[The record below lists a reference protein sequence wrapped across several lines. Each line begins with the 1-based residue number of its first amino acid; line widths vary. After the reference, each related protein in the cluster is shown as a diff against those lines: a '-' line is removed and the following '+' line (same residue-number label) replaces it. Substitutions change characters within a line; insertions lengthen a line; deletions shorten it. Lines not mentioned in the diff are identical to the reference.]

1 MHVIHYT
8 AIKAGAQLGPS
19 IFIFYSRSPPY
30 VVQRT
35 QEFDMQIK
43 MGSSRLVV
51 IFKNFVIKIPK
62 FWRISRFALGVVENL
77 TERYWYCADNTVK
90 TMDINKYPLA
100 PILYA
105 SSNGLIM
112 VMQRADVVTEKS
124 YKDMI
129 PFDQARFVRDME
141 QLESWVKGF
150 DFRHDLRMGNVGY
163 IGSKLVMVDYG
174 FVRTIQFYDCPPYLR
189 HTYDASGDRVT
200 SYTVWWRL
208 HQAKLKVVDY
218 LETVAVNLALGVCYV
233 FVGLNRI
240 GVSTEWFWNLFP
252 TRRKHAKRD

>member
-35 QEFDMQIK
+35 QGFDMQIK

-62 FWRISRFALGVVENL
+62 FWRISRFALGIVENL

-189 HTYDASGDRVT
+189 HTYDTSGDRVT

-208 HQAKLKVVDY
+208 HQAKLKAVDY

>member
-1 MHVIHYT
+1 
-8 AIKAGAQLGPS
+8 
-19 IFIFYSRSPPY
+19 
-30 VVQRT
+30 
-35 QEFDMQIK
+35 
-43 MGSSRLVV
+43 
-51 IFKNFVIKIPK
+51 
-62 FWRISRFALGVVENL
+62 
-77 TERYWYCADNTVK
+77 
-90 TMDINKYPLA
+90 
-100 PILYA
+100 
-105 SSNGLIM
+105 
-112 VMQRADVVTEKS
+112 
-124 YKDMI
+124 
-129 PFDQARFVRDME
+129 ME

-189 HTYDASGDRVT
+189 YTYDASGDRVT

-208 HQAKLKVVDY
+208 HQAKLKAVDY

-252 TRRKHAKRD
+252 LEEACQTRLG

>member
-129 PFDQARFVRDME
+129 PLDQARFVRDME

-218 LETVAVNLALGVCYV
+218 LETVAVNLALGACYV

>member
-105 SSNGLIM
+105 SSNGLTM

-129 PFDQARFVRDME
+129 PLDQARFVRDME

>member
-218 LETVAVNLALGVCYV
+218 LETVAVNLALGACYV